1 MIYRVEKT
9 TPVELMKI
17 QVLFQIPHKNIFT
30 QV

>member
-1 MIYRVEKT
+1 MIYRVEKAV
-9 TPVELMKI
+9 PVELMTI